1 MKIKL
6 RTLVANPDGVFQPGT
21 VVDFPEWSAKQLVDG
36 GFAEALETAP
46 PPKKPKKKKKG
57 E

>member
-6 RTLVANPDGVFQPGT
+6 RTLVANPDGVFQPST
-21 VVDFPEWSAKQLVDG
+21 VVDFPDWSAKELVKDG
-36 GFAEALETAP
+36 YAEALEVT
-46 PPKKPKKKKKG
+46 PPKKTKKKKG

>member
-21 VVDFPEWSAKQLVDG
+21 VVDFPEWSAKQLVNG
-36 GFAEALETAP
+36 GFAEALEITP

>member
-21 VVDFPEWSAKQLVDG
+21 VVDFPDWSAKQLVNG
-36 GFAEALETAP
+36 GYAEALEITP
-46 PPKKPKKKKKG
+46 SPKKPRKKKG

>member
-6 RTLVANPDGVFQPGT
+6 RTLLANPEGVFQPGT
-21 VVDFPEWSAKQLVDG
+21 VVDFPEGQAKELVNG
-36 GFAEALETAP
+36 GYAEALEVT
-46 PPKKPKKKKKG
+46 PPKKTKKKKG